1 VTESSN
7 PGPAD
12 GEPSPDIEFDSLDTP
27 VPPATGSRVRRTRLV
42 SALVVLSVVAVS
54 AGGLVWTNHSSSRA
68 PKVTIRGT
76 IILTNSATLQAN
88 CIGQGGYRDLRAG
101 AVVVLTNEAGETIGS
116 ARLQGGEPDYDDGI
130 CSFPFTIVGVP
141 SNQQQYAV
149 EVAHRGKVLKSQSEM
164 KQTGWTYFLAL
175 T

>member
-1 VTESSN
+1 MTDSSN
-7 PGPAD
+7 PGPPD
-12 GEPSPDIEFDSLDTP
+12 DEPSPELEFDSLDGP
-27 VPPATGSRVRRTRLV
+27 PPATGHRGRRTRLV
-42 SALVVLSVVAVS
+42 SAVVVLCVVAVS
-54 AGGLVWTNHSSSRA
+54 AGGLVWTNHSASRA

-101 AVVVLTNEAGETIGS
+101 ATVVLTNEAGETIGS
-116 ARLQGGEPDYDDGI
+116 AKLQGGEPDYDDGI
-130 CSFPFTIVGVP
+130 CSYPFTIVGVP

-149 EVAHRGKVLKSQSEM
+149 EVAQRGKVLKSQAEM

>member
-1 VTESSN
+1 MESSS
-7 PGPAD
+7 PGPPD
-12 GEPSPDIEFDSLDTP
+12 GEPSPDIEFDSLDAP
-27 VPPATGSRVRRTRLV
+27 LPPATGSRLRTTRLI
-42 SALVVLSVVAVS
+42 SALVVISVVAVS
-54 AGGLVWTNHSSSRA
+54 VGGLVWTNHSSSRA

-76 IILTNSATLQAN
+76 IILTNSATLRAN
-88 CIGQGGYRDLRAG
+88 CIGQGGYQDLRAG
-101 AVVVLTNEAGETIGS
+101 AAVVLTNEAGETIGS

-130 CSFPFTIVGVP
+130 CSYPFTIVGVP

-149 EVAHRGKVLKSQSEM
+149 EVAHRGKVLKSRAEM